1 MNNKCSI
8 IISFRNE
15 ENNIKEIIG
24 RITEIFNNIE
34 SFDYEIIFV
43 NDSSD
48 DNSLEILKSEIEKN
62 HNIKVINM
70 SRRFGYTQCVL
81 AGLENSEG
89 NCALTIDC
97 DLQDPPELI
106 KDMIKEFNNGADIVH
121 TIRTKRLGESKLKMF
136 ITKIG
141 YKIINFFSDIDL
153 KTNVGDFR
161 LFSIRAINEILKVG
175 DYEPYLR
182 GVSVWVG
189 YKQVIIPYERQPRHS
204 GSTHFSHLNL
214 DSFLRGPLNEFLKG
228 LTSFSNG
235 PLYFIFFSGL
245 FISFFSIIFIIY
257 GFITKFFNLS
267 VEGVPGII
275 IIISFFFGILFLNM
289 GIFGL
294 YLAKIFEQTK
304 KRPRYIIDNIIN
316 KKGSS
321 DQ

>member
-1 MNNKCSI
+1 MINKCSI

-15 ENNIKEIIG
+15 EKNIKEILK
-24 RITEIFNNIE
+24 RIIETFKNINA
-34 SFDYEIIFV
+34 FDYEIIFV
-43 NDSSD
+43 NDCSD
-48 DNSLEILKSEIEKN
+48 DNSLEILKNEVENNDKIS
-62 HNIKVINM
+62 VINM

-106 KDMIKEFNNGADIVH
+106 KDMIAEFNNGADLVH
-121 TIRTKRLGESKLKMF
+121 TIRTKRFGESKLKML

-161 LFSIRAINEILKVG
+161 LFSRRAIDKILKVG

-189 YKQVIIPYERQPRHS
+189 YKQVIIPYERQARFS
-204 GSTHFSHLNL
+204 GSTHFSLLKFN
-214 DSFLRGPLNEFLKG
+214 SFLRGPLNEFLKG

-235 PLYFIFFSGL
+235 PLYFIFFNGL
-245 FISFFSIIFIIY
+245 IISFLSIIFIIY
-257 GFITKFFNLS
+257 GFIIKFFNLS
-267 VEGVPGII
+267 MTGVPGII
-275 IIISFFFGILFLNM
+275 ILISFFFGILFLNM

-294 YLAKIFEQTK
+294 YLAKIFDQTK
-304 KRPRYIIDNIIN
+304 NRPRYIIDNII
-316 KKGSS
+316 KKKNSK
-321 DQ
+321 

>member
-8 IISFRNE
+8 ILSFRNE
-15 ENNIKEIIG
+15 ENNIKEILR
-24 RITEIFNNIE
+24 RITEVFNNIE

-48 DNSLEILKSEIEKN
+48 DNSLEILKNEIEKN
-62 HNIKVINM
+62 RKIKIINM

-106 KDMIKEFNNGADIVH
+106 KDMIKEFNNGADLVH
-121 TIRTKRLGESKLKMF
+121 TMRMKRLGESKLKMF

-161 LFSIRAINEILKVG
+161 LFSRRAIEEILKVG

-189 YKQVIIPYERQPRHS
+189 YKQVIIPYERQSRHS
-204 GSTHFSHLNL
+204 GSTHFSLLNL
-214 DSFLRGPLNEFLKG
+214 NSFLRGPLNEFLKG

-235 PLYFIFFSGL
+235 PLYFIFFNGL

-257 GFITKFFNLS
+257 GFIIKFFNLS
-267 VEGVPGII
+267 MKGVPGII

-294 YLAKIFEQTK
+294 YLAKIFDQTK
-304 KRPRYIIDNIIN
+304 KRPRYIIDKII
-316 KKGSS
+316 KKK
-321 DQ
+321 DLID

>member
-1 MNNKCSI
+1 MINKCSI

-15 ENNIKEIIG
+15 EKNIKEILK
-24 RITEIFNNIE
+24 RIIETFKNINA
-34 SFDYEIIFV
+34 FDYEIIFV
-43 NDSSD
+43 NDCSD
-48 DNSLEILKSEIEKN
+48 DNSLEILKNEVENNDKIS
-62 HNIKVINM
+62 VINM

-106 KDMIKEFNNGADIVH
+106 KDMIAEFNNGADLVH
-121 TIRTKRLGESKLKMF
+121 TIRTKRLGESKLKML

-161 LFSIRAINEILKVG
+161 LFSRRAIDKILKVG

-189 YKQVIIPYERQPRHS
+189 YKQVIIPYERQARFS
-204 GSTHFSHLNL
+204 GSTHFSLLKFN
-214 DSFLRGPLNEFLKG
+214 SFLRGPLNEFLKG

-235 PLYFIFFSGL
+235 PLYFIFFNGL
-245 FISFFSIIFIIY
+245 IISFLSIIFIIY
-257 GFITKFFNLS
+257 GFIIKFFNLS
-267 VEGVPGII
+267 MTGVPGII
-275 IIISFFFGILFLNM
+275 ILISFFFGILFLNM

-294 YLAKIFEQTK
+294 YLAKIFDQTK
-304 KRPRYIIDNIIN
+304 NRPRYIIDNII
-316 KKGSS
+316 KKKNSK
-321 DQ
+321 

>member
-1 MNNKCSI
+1 MINKCSI

-15 ENNIKEIIG
+15 EKNIKEILK
-24 RITEIFNNIE
+24 RIIETFKNINA
-34 SFDYEIIFV
+34 FDYEIIFV
-43 NDSSD
+43 NDFSD
-48 DNSLEILKSEIEKN
+48 DNSLEILKNEVENNDKIS
-62 HNIKVINM
+62 VINM

-106 KDMIKEFNNGADIVH
+106 KDMIAEFNNGADLVH
-121 TIRTKRLGESKLKMF
+121 TIRTKRFGESKLKML

-161 LFSIRAINEILKVG
+161 LFSRRAIDKILKVG

-182 GVSVWVG
+182 GVSVWIG
-189 YKQVIIPYERQPRHS
+189 FKQVIIPYERQARFS
-204 GSTHFSHLNL
+204 GSTHFSLLKFN
-214 DSFLRGPLNEFLKG
+214 SFLRGPLNEFLKG

-235 PLYFIFFSGL
+235 PLYFIFFNGL
-245 FISFFSIIFIIY
+245 IISFLSIIFIIY
-257 GFITKFFNLS
+257 GFIIKFFNLS
-267 VEGVPGII
+267 MTGVPGII
-275 IIISFFFGILFLNM
+275 ILISFFFGILFLNM

-294 YLAKIFEQTK
+294 YLAKIFDQTK
-304 KRPRYIIDNIIN
+304 NRPRYIIDNII
-316 KKGSS
+316 KKKNSK
-321 DQ
+321 

>member
-1 MNNKCSI
+1 MINKCSI

-15 ENNIKEIIG
+15 EKNIKEILK
-24 RITEIFNNIE
+24 RIIETFKNINA
-34 SFDYEIIFV
+34 FDYEIIFV
-43 NDSSD
+43 NDCSD
-48 DNSLEILKSEIEKN
+48 DNSLEILKNEVENNDKIS
-62 HNIKVINM
+62 VINM

-106 KDMIKEFNNGADIVH
+106 KDMIAEFNNGADLVH
-121 TIRTKRLGESKLKMF
+121 TIRTKRFGESKLKML

-161 LFSIRAINEILKVG
+161 LFSRRAIDKILKVG

-182 GVSVWVG
+182 GVSVWIG
-189 YKQVIIPYERQPRHS
+189 FKQVIIPYERQARFS
-204 GSTHFSHLNL
+204 GSTHFSLLKFN
-214 DSFLRGPLNEFLKG
+214 SFLRGPLNEFLKG

-235 PLYFIFFSGL
+235 PLYFIFFNGL
-245 FISFFSIIFIIY
+245 IISFLSIIFIIY
-257 GFITKFFNLS
+257 GFIIKFFNLS
-267 VEGVPGII
+267 MTGVPGII
-275 IIISFFFGILFLNM
+275 ILISFFFGILFLNM

-294 YLAKIFEQTK
+294 YLAKIFDQTK
-304 KRPRYIIDNIIN
+304 NRPRYIIDNII
-316 KKGSS
+316 KKKNSK
-321 DQ
+321 

>member
-1 MNNKCSI
+1 MINKCSI

-15 ENNIKEIIG
+15 EKNIKEILK
-24 RITEIFNNIE
+24 RIIETFKNINA
-34 SFDYEIIFV
+34 FDYEIIFV
-43 NDSSD
+43 NDCSD
-48 DNSLEILKSEIEKN
+48 DNSLEILKNEFENNDKIS
-62 HNIKVINM
+62 VINM

-106 KDMIKEFNNGADIVH
+106 KDMIAEFNNGADLVH
-121 TIRTKRLGESKLKMF
+121 TIRTKRLGESKLKML

-161 LFSIRAINEILKVG
+161 LFSRRAIDKILKVG

-189 YKQVIIPYERQPRHS
+189 YKQVIIPYERQARFS
-204 GSTHFSHLNL
+204 GSTHFSLLKFN
-214 DSFLRGPLNEFLKG
+214 SFLRGPLNEFLKG

-235 PLYFIFFSGL
+235 PLYFIFFNGL
-245 FISFFSIIFIIY
+245 IISFLSIIFIIY
-257 GFITKFFNLS
+257 GFIIKFFNLS
-267 VEGVPGII
+267 MTGVPGII
-275 IIISFFFGILFLNM
+275 ILISFFFGILFLNM

-294 YLAKIFEQTK
+294 YLAKIFDQTK
-304 KRPRYIIDNIIN
+304 NRPRYIIDNII
-316 KKGSS
+316 KKKNSK
-321 DQ
+321 